1 MRRRHRG
8 GRYGDM
14 AAWGAR
20 VATAASVTRAA
31 QGPPN
36 PVTTVTPVTPS
47 ADRPLDPTTL
57 ADAFGIHFVAQAVAD
72 GAPPTLPNGQQGVP
86 MDQAI
91 RAAMDAAPAG
101 VDYQAHSLL
110 PNVQV
115 SAQYT
120 LYSNDLAA
128 MADELD
134 TRWLIADY
142 EAGDMVVHSPYMVHA
157 STMNVDPD
165 RRIRLSTDIRYQRVR
180 DEIDVRWNN
189 HWSFDDML

>member
-1 MRRRHRG
+1 LLAVGLCVGIMG
-8 GRYGDM
+8 
-14 AAWGAR
+14 AAAIRTWQHGGAR

-120 LYSNDLAA
+120 LYSND
-128 MADELD
+128 
-134 TRWLIADY
+134 
-142 EAGDMVVHSPYMVHA
+142 
-157 STMNVDPD
+157 
-165 RRIRLSTDIRYQRVR
+165 RYGQK
-180 DEIDVRWNN
+180 
-189 HWSFDDML
+189 L